1 MSKKTIKINF
11 TGLSLRDNGFDPN
24 NNPIIDILKKYYNV
38 EVCDN
43 PDYVFCGVL
52 YPGASFMHG
61 VYNKYILDY
70 QCVRIM
76 IEGENYIPDYNLA
89 DYTIC
94 QYPIQYLDRNCYFP
108 GGIEALT
115 SGNCYLLDLQNKKRN
130 YSESILQEKEYF
142 ASFIASHDSRNNTRG
157 DFFKALDNVKRVES
171 VGSYL
176 NNMPDGIKVAWED
189 GSKIDFQKKCKF
201 SLCFESTDEPG
212 FITEKIV
219 EAFYCDTIPVYFG
232 SSNIKEIFNPKAF
245 IDISDYP
252 DYESAINYILKTDN
266 DDEMYLEILGQPIF
280 NDPEFAKKKMQ
291 ELEDFLCN
299 IFDQPLEK
307 AYRRSGYLVNE
318 YHEEFMKRAIEN
330 ELGYKELW
338 SDKEIFKHLIKKL
351 KRNNKK

>member
-11 TGLSLRDNGFDPN
+11 TGLSIRDNGFDPN
-24 NNPIIDILKKYYNV
+24 NNPIIDILKKHYNV

-61 VYNKYILDY
+61 AYNKYILDY
-70 QCVRIM
+70 QCIRIM
-76 IEGENYIPDYNLA
+76 IEGENYIPDYNLV
-89 DYTIC
+89 DYAIC

-115 SGNCYLLDLQNKKRN
+115 NGHCYLVDLQNKNRD
-130 YSESILQEKEYF
+130 YPESILREKEYF
-142 ASFIASHDSRNNTRG
+142 AAFIASHDSRNNVRG
-157 DFFKALDNVKRVES
+157 DFFKALNYVKHVES

-176 NNMPDGIKVAWED
+176 NNMPDGMLVDWED

-232 SSNIKEIFNPKAF
+232 SSNIKEIFNSNAF
-245 IDISDYP
+245 IDVSDYP
-252 DYESAINYILKTDN
+252 DYDSAIDRIIEIENN
-266 DDEMYLEILGQPIF
+266 DELYMEMLCQPIF
-280 NDPEFAKKKMQ
+280 NDPEFAEKKMQ
-291 ELEDFLCN
+291 ELEDFLCH
-299 IFDQPLEK
+299 IFNQPIEK
-307 AYRRSGYLVNE
+307 AYRRSKYLLNE
-318 YHEEFMKRAIEN
+318 YHEEFMKRAIVN

-338 SDKEIFKHLIKKL
+338 SDKEILKYLIKKKL
-351 KRNNKK
+351 KRNKK